1 MNQSD
6 FNKLLEIRRLLKE
19 AYDHYFK
26 HSDDGHCKS
35 QEGHIDLEFGN
46 YWTDNKCEMK
56 ITSVNIYSYV
66 FGSSRSHY
74 YETIDEALEV
84 VRRWHKEEI
93 EYDYEQQRLEE
104 KEYWNK
110 YFKKHPELDYR
121 VTNPDIKLD
130 KDYWGGPKIG

>member
-1 MNQSD
+1 MNQTD

-19 AYDHYFK
+19 AYDHYFDN
-26 HSDDGHCKS
+26 SDDGHCKS

-66 FGSSRSHY
+66 FGNSRSHY
-74 YETIDEALEV
+74 YDTINEALEV
-84 VRRWHKEEI
+84 VKRWHEE
-93 EYDYEQQRLEE
+93 EMAHDYQQDKIVE
-104 KEYWNK
+104 KQYWDQ

-121 VTNPDIKLD
+121 ITNPEIKID
-130 KDYWGGPKIG
+130 KNY